1 MKYIVVYGG
10 SADWQKSLGPFK
22 TYAQALEEAE
32 RITESSWWIT
42 QMREPDEQVED

>member
-10 SADWQKSLGPFK
+10 SADWQKSLGPFDS
-22 TYAQALEEAE
+22 YAQALEEAE

-42 QMREPDEQVED
+42 QMWEPKAQGEN